1 MRHAGDLG
9 GDRLHALDTAGLA
22 MITLSTVQGGVDA
35 LAVVD
40 ALLDGEHCCSVGAR
54 HEI

>member
-1 MRHAGDLG
+1 MTAC
-9 GDRLHALDTAGLA
+9 ALETAGLD
-22 MITLSTVQGGVDA
+22 MITRGLATVRGAVDV
-35 LAVVD
+35 LAVVYGVVD